1 MTCDSQVA
9 NNNSSE
15 ENIKKKVTEW
25 ILSNADFPSSYKSIS
40 FASFEVI
47 DFNVTGYS
55 SKKYYRITHKYKLNS
70 RNNKEVSN
78 THLFVLTENHK
89 VSIISEEETLM
100 LQSVPPS
107 VFDWAIN
114 FGEKFEN
121 TDYGDLEENY
131 YFQKFRDYK
140 QIGGHL
146 WKDFDY
152 LDDECLEEF
161 TKAINTNSKQKLTVK
176 RVIRAIPKF
185 STTLDSLGLNEL
197 GMSLSKV
204 YNNNP
209 RHNFIVIK
217 DNLNDSEGFWLSD
230 FNKQKQH
237 FNLVEIETG
246 LVKKIPVD
254 QSFVKSNC
262 FIMKM
267 QQSE

>member
-1 MTCDSQVA
+1 M
-9 NNNSSE
+9 E
-15 ENIKKKVTEW
+15 
-25 ILSNADFPSSYKSIS
+25 
-40 FASFEVI
+40 
-47 DFNVTGYS
+47 
-55 SKKYYRITHKYKLNS
+55 R
-70 RNNKEVSN
+70 
-78 THLFVLTENHK
+78 
-89 VSIISEEETLM
+89 
-100 LQSVPPS
+100 
-107 VFDWAIN
+107 
-114 FGEKFEN
+114 
-121 TDYGDLEENY
+121 
-131 YFQKFRDYK
+131 
-140 QIGGHL
+140 L
-146 WKDFDY
+146 WL

-185 STTLDSLGLNEL
+185 STSLDSLGLNEL

-209 RHNFIVIK
+209 RQNFIVIK

-237 FNLVEIETG
+237 LNLVEIETG

-262 FIMKM
+262 FIMEM